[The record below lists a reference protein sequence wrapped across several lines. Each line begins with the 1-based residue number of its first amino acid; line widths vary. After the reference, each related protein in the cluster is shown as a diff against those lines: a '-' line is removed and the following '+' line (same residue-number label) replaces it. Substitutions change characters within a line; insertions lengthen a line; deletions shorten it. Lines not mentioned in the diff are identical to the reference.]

1 MSPEVNITP
10 QTGTRKQEIIKG
22 LKLVAVGLL
31 YGGYFVRFGIVNNN
45 VYADI
50 VGVTGAGSGLA
61 LSAKHFIEAHRLKPK
76 KPSV

>member
-31 YGGYFVRFGIVNNN
+31 YGAYFVRFGIVNKN

-50 VGVTGAGSGLA
+50 VGVAGAGSGLTLA
-61 LSAKHFIEAHRLKPK
+61 TKHFIEAHKLKPK
-76 KPSV
+76 KPTV